1 MARPIKHFTYTMI
14 FGVLLTV
21 VALPAQAAP
30 NAVNDPSFEKNN
42 SSWAGDTDF
51 NYGLYTPDGDWVL
64 GLDES
69 SSVSQIL
76 RVPNDGKRSS
86 LTFYYESPS
95 ITSDDM
101 SFTIQLVDKKNNTKY
116 INEPYTVSTSTA
128 WNRWHQVR
136 ITVPKKAKGKR
147 VELRIKQTQGSGN
160 YDLVELRKAAY
171 PTARVYVGGNT
182 EEYDWMEPEPLT
194 GAKVWVKDANNHRV
208 SIRPEGADQ
217 AQRDRSI
224 LTDSDGEVE
233 FSIIDVSPDD
243 EKYSVCTSYEN
254 KKACNPLQALMGST
268 DNYTSFD
275 LQ

>member
-1 MARPIKHFTYTMI
+1 MKHFTYTMV
-14 FGVLLTV
+14 FSVLLGV

-42 SSWAGDTDF
+42 SSWDGDADF
-51 NYGLYTPDGDWVL
+51 NYGSYTPDGDWVL
-64 GLDES
+64 SLDES
-69 SSVSQIL
+69 AMASQTL
-76 RVPNDGKRSS
+76 RVPADGKRSS

-101 SFTIQLVDKKNNTKY
+101 SFTVQLVDKKNNTKY
-116 INEPYTVSTSTA
+116 INEPYTITTSTA
-128 WNRWHQVR
+128 WNRWHQAR

-147 VELRIKQTQGSGN
+147 VELRIKQTQGNGN

-182 EEYDWMEPEPLT
+182 EEYNWMEPEPLT
-194 GAKVWVKDANNHRV
+194 GAKVWVKDANNQRV
-208 SIRPEGADQ
+208 SIRPDGADRTE
-217 AQRDRSI
+217 RDLSI

-243 EKYSVCTSYEN
+243 EEYTVCASHEN
-254 KKACNPLQALMGST
+254 ITDCNTIPALMGST

>member
-1 MARPIKHFTYTMI
+1 MKNFTYTMI
-14 FGVLLTV
+14 FAVLLGA

-30 NAVNDPSFEKNN
+30 NAVSDPSFEKNN
-42 SSWAGDTDF
+42 SSWDGDADF
-51 NYGLYTPDGDWVL
+51 NYGSYTPDGVWVL

-69 SSVSQIL
+69 NAISQTL

-95 ITSDDM
+95 ITSEEM
-101 SFTIQLVDKKNNTKY
+101 SFTVQLVDTKNNTKY
-116 INEPYTVSTSTA
+116 INEPYTISTSTA

-171 PTARVYVGGNT
+171 PTARVYVGGDT

-208 SIRPEGADQ
+208 SIRPEGTDQ
-217 AQRDRSI
+217 AQRDGSI

-243 EKYSVCTSYEN
+243 EEYSVCASYEDITD
-254 KKACNPLQALMGST
+254 CNTLQALMGSE